1 MKKVLK
7 KLTFAG
13 WGSIVIISFVVIVA
27 VFAPFIA
34 THNPTET
41 SPERV
46 LKSESGYLLGCD
58 QLGQCVFSRLVYG
71 ARLSLI
77 IGFAARFVALVIGV
91 AVGLIA
97 GYFGGWIDWGLMR
110 VVDMFLAFPS
120 LLLAIAI
127 SLAMGSGIGTV
138 IFAIAISG
146 WAETARIIR
155 SSALELRNAE
165 YVIAAKTMGASD
177 LRIILTHILPNC
189 FPIVIVIF
197 TMGIATAVLSEASLS
212 FLGLGVDSS
221 VPTWGGMVS
230 SGNTYLMQAPGLV
243 FWPGACIALLV
254 ISFNILGDELR
265 DILDPSGKSKI

>member
-1 MKKVLK
+1 MKNILK
-7 KLTFAG
+7 KLSPAG
-13 WGSIVIISFVVIVA
+13 WVSLAIILLIVIIA

-34 THNPTET
+34 SHDPTET
-41 SPERV
+41 SVERV
-46 LKSESGYLLGCD
+46 LKKEVGYLLGCD
-58 QLGQCVFSRLVYG
+58 QLGQCVYSRLVYG

-77 IGFAARFVALVIGV
+77 IGFAARFVALLIGLV
-91 AVGLIA
+91 VGLTA
-97 GYFGGWIDWGLMR
+97 GYYGGWIDWGLMR
-110 VVDMFLAFPS
+110 IVDMFLAFPS

-127 SLAMGSGIGTV
+127 SLAMGSGVGTV

-146 WAETARIIR
+146 WAEMARIIR

-165 YVIAAKTMGASD
+165 YVTAAKTMGSSD
-177 LRIILTHILPNC
+177 IRIVLTHILPNC

-197 TMGIATAVLSEASLS
+197 TMGIATAVLAEASLS

-230 SGNTYLMQAPGLV
+230 SGNSYLMQAPGLV
-243 FWPGACIALLV
+243 FWPGLCIALLV